1 VVIQNSLVFE
11 KKDLSMKELSLP
23 DGVKHLT
30 NSLYLVKFDLLRLA
44 DRPET
49 SNGEYKFS
57 NPRGLTQAGEAVI
70 LDKEQSQDIRKSIKD
85 RGLMNPLVARWVKED
100 DGNYY
105 PQLVGGERRYRAISY
120 LISKKE
126 MVRDTSKAK
135 FNTTNN
141 CFEYE
146 DRPADL
152 VYAEV
157 LMQVY
162 VAKDDL
168 EALAYAYDENACR
181 VNLSEGH
188 DVAMLVQLRQA
199 KASDEQ
205 ILNILHKKVQWLR
218 ETDKLIANLDLTT
231 LNNLIEGNIAREAAQ
246 ELLKVENID
255 TRLECLQRAKQ
266 ASEIVWHDKIEKIQK
281 QVENCEEELELARAD
296 KAVAGISN
304 EAEEIAQAE
313 EVIEKAEQKLE
324 RTKKDRDTVKPVV
337 KSKQARKA
345 IKDVSGEEV
354 AGNVNNCLREPKI
367 RKFYYDYLDQMIQN
381 EGRDESLELEIPVDT
396 LNFAFDLIKGI
407 LDGNTEVTGII
418 QTYQEFLVA
427 ASTNVSDSDDLD
439 LSGGFTVEE

>member
-1 VVIQNSLVFE
+1 
-11 KKDLSMKELSLP
+11 MKELSLP
-23 DGVKHLT
+23 AGVKHLT
-30 NSLYLVKFDLLRLA
+30 SSLYLVNFDLLRLA
-44 DRPET
+44 ERSEN

-57 NPRGLTQAGEAVI
+57 NPRGLTQSGEAVI
-70 LDKEQSQDIRKSIKD
+70 LDKEQSQDIRKSIKEL
-85 RGLMNPLVARWVKED
+85 GLMNPLVARWVKED

-126 MVRDTSKAK
+126 MVRDTGNAK
-135 FNTTNN
+135 FNAEQN
-141 CFEYE
+141 CFEYTE
-146 DRPADL
+146 RPADE
-152 VYAEV
+152 VYAQV

-218 ETDKLIANLDLTT
+218 ETDKLVSNLDLTT
-231 LNNLIEGNIAREAAQ
+231 LNNWIEGNIAREAAQ

-255 TRLECLQRAKQ
+255 TRLECLQKAKQ
-266 ASEIVWHDKIEKIQK
+266 ASKMVWQEKIEKIQK
-281 QVENCEEELELARAD
+281 QVQNCEEELELAQAD

-304 EAEEIAQAE
+304 EAEAVEAAE
-313 EVIEKAEQKLE
+313 ETVEKAEKKLE

-345 IKDVSGEEV
+345 IQEVSGEEI

-381 EGRDESLELEIPVDT
+381 EGRDESLNLEIPLDA
-396 LNFAFDLIKGI
+396 LNLAFDLVKGI
-407 LDGNTEVTGII
+407 LDGNTEVTEIM

-427 ASTNVSDSDDLD
+427 AASNDEDDLSD
-439 LSGGFTVEE
+439 GFTVET

>member
-1 VVIQNSLVFE
+1 
-11 KKDLSMKELSLP
+11 MKELSLP

-30 NSLYLVKFDLLRLA
+30 NSLYLVNFDLLRLA
-44 DRPET
+44 ERSEN

-57 NPRGLTQAGEAVI
+57 NPRGLTQSGEAVI

-100 DGNYY
+100 DGKYY

-126 MVRDTSKAK
+126 MVRDTGNAR
-135 FNTTNN
+135 FNTEES

-146 DRPADL
+146 NHPADV
-152 VYAEV
+152 VYAQI

-218 ETDKLIANLDLTT
+218 ETDKLIANLDMTT
-231 LNNLIEGNIAREAAQ
+231 LNDWIEGNIAREAAQ

-255 TRLECLQRAKQ
+255 TRLECLQKAKQ
-266 ASEIVWHDKIEKIQK
+266 ASEVVWQDKIEKIQK
-281 QVENCEEELELARAD
+281 QVENCEEELELAQAD
-296 KAVAGISN
+296 KTLAGISN
-304 EAEEIAQAE
+304 EAVEEAE
-313 EVIEKAEQKLE
+313 ETVEQAEQKLE
-324 RTKKDRDTVKPVV
+324 RTKKHRDTVKPVV

-345 IKDVSGEEV
+345 IKDVAGEEL

-381 EGRDESLELEIPVDT
+381 EGRDDDLEIPVDT
-396 LNFAFDLIKGI
+396 LNFAFDLVKGI
-407 LDGNTEVTGII
+407 LDGNTEVKEII

-427 ASTNVSDSDDLD
+427 AASADDDLD